1 MPITQTPAEA
11 TNYLPLGPVLVVG
24 LVGLVMFV
32 VWVWALIDALQKTD
46 GQWAA
51 AGQSKVLWVL
61 LIALLGFLGAI
72 LYFAMARPA
81 LRNGAAQS
89 PR

>member
-1 MPITQTPAEA
+1 MSITQTAVEA
-11 TNYLPLGPVLVVG
+11 TNFLPVGPVLAFG
-24 LVGLVMFV
+24 LVGLVMFL
-32 VWVWALIDALQKTD
+32 VWVWALIDALQKPD

-51 AGQSKVLWVL
+51 AGQSKLLWVL
-61 LIALLGFLGAI
+61 LIALLGVLGAI

-81 LRNGAAQS
+81 LRNGVAQG